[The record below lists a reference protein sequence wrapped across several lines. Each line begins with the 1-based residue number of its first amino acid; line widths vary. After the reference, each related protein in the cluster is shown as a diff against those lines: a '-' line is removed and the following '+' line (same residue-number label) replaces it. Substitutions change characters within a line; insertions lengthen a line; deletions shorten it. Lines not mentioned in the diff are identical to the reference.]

1 MALNSMRSLHNTIKL
16 VSCEQKTLQGKF
28 SRLEDQKHFSFSV
41 SRSSLPSFLC
51 HFVPFFTALPVL
63 PFILP
68 LFHPLFG
75 LPVELFSMKK
85 EKNQIS
91 GLQKSHLAVVFHR
104 RTHRLMS
111 IYALCLTTTFQ
122 HLTQILV
129 GSCWRLCELRR
140 THPFQGCFKDKVE
153 MCGFPGTVT
162 FTIILILMYCVVT
175 RISVESLY
183 LFFQVIIL
191 VLQPVILLLWS
202 TISPT
207 TC

>member
-51 HFVPFFTALPVL
+51 HFVPFFKTALPVL

-85 EKNQIS
+85 EKKIKLVDCKKVTLLS
-91 GLQKSHLAVVFHR
+91 YFIDARTGLCLSTHFVSQLHFSILHKYLQAVVGGCVSSDVH
-104 RTHRLMS
+104 
-111 IYALCLTTTFQ
+111 
-122 HLTQILV
+122 IL
-129 GSCWRLCELRR
+129 S
-140 THPFQGCFKDKVE
+140 KDVLK
-153 MCGFPGTVT
+153 
-162 FTIILILMYCVVT
+162 IRQRCVVFQ
-175 RISVESLY
+175 EQSL
-183 LFFQVIIL
+183 LR
-191 VLQPVILLLWS
+191 
-202 TISPT
+202 
-207 TC
+207 